1 MKVMKQKLFIL
12 FALLITTMTASA
24 DVIPTYDLK
33 KANGAEAHG
42 SITFKVGDNTV
53 TSAKEGDVVTV
64 IVNQNSGWI
73 INEVSGQWYAAQANA
88 RAATRGVGILNAVT
102 LTPVTGQTNQWTF
115 TMERANVEINCTYK
129 AVANTAWIQ
138 LGTTEYTYDGTAKQP
153 SVTVKFNTETTIDAS
168 EYTVAY
174 VNNVNVPAD
183 AEPANAPKVTIT
195 FKSTSQ
201 NYTGEAYAYF
211 TINPAKLTELTLT
224 TPELTY
230 AYKELTVEA
239 ASVKAGNLTV
249 PADGYD
255 LTGNKA
261 KDAGNY
267 TATATGKGN
276 YTGTA
281 TAAWVIKENDPKAD
295 VDAKETTDDAE
306 NDGKNVD
313 DVKMEMDVAENAAT
327 EAHTETREIVNP
339 ETGQT
344 ETVEVTVIPVVLK
357 SISIPATATAQEITV
372 TVPTEI
378 VDGNVV
384 YQVTE
389 IKADAFKKKEGENTV
404 VTKVILPETDE
415 PLKIEEDALKPDG
428 NLLDVVTP
436 LSMLDDYSLDT
447 NLKDNFEANKI
458 SAYVTAVNKYW
469 SFSSGVDCVLPAG
482 VTAYIATWDAEVKT
496 PRISPLEEEQL
507 KLKDGRR
514 GIKANNGVL
523 IAGEKDNTYEI
534 VASPGNQQSGTK
546 PAVED
551 ADSYEGNC
559 LVPTIEAKNYEAG
572 KYLILKNNTFH
583 TIKSNASKVKA
594 CKAVFSLEK
603 AGAK

>member
-1 MKVMKQKLFIL
+1 MVMV
-12 FALLITTMTASA
+12 AMTASA
-24 DVIPTYDLK
+24 YSLNVGTSEHGTIAFTNDEGAVIET
-33 KANGAEAHG
+33 AAEG
-42 SITFKVGDNTV
+42 QTVYVTV
-53 TSAKEGDVVTV
+53 TPAEGYV
-64 IVNQNSGWI
+64 VNQ
-73 INEVSGQWYAAQANA
+73 VTGQWYAAVAM
-88 RAATRGVGILNAVT
+88 TRGVGMLNDVT
-102 LTPVTGQTNQWTF
+102 LTAAGENKWTF
-115 TMERANVEINCTYK
+115 VMERANVEISASYK
-129 AVANTAWIQ
+129 KLIQSSWI
-138 LGTTEYTYDGTAKQP
+138 TIASATYDGTAKEP
-153 SVTVKFNTETTIDAS
+153 AVTLKDGTTTIPASAYSVSYADNVNASANAKVTVTIAS
-168 EYTVAY
+168 TNANYAGT
-174 VNNVNVPAD
+174 
-183 AEPANAPKVTIT
+183 AEK
-195 FKSTSQ
+195 K
-201 NYTGEAYAYF
+201 F
-211 TINPAKLTELTLT
+211 TINPAEITELTLT
-224 TPELTY
+224 TSELTY

-239 ASVKAGNLTV
+239 TSVKAGNLTV

-261 KDAGNY
+261 KDAANY

-295 VDAKETTDDAE
+295 VDAKETTDNAE
-306 NDGKNVD
+306 NDGKDVD
-313 DVKMEMDVAENAAT
+313 DVKMEMAVAENAAT
-327 EAHTETREIVNP
+327 EAHTETREIVNT

-372 TVPTEI
+372 TVPTEM

-415 PLKIEEDALKPDG
+415 PLKIEENALKPDG
-428 NLLDVVTP
+428 KLLDVVTP
-436 LSMLDDYSLDT
+436 LQLLDDYSLDT

-458 SAYVTAVNKYW
+458 SAYVTPVNKYW
-469 SFSSGVDCVLPAG
+469 SFSSGVDCVLPEG
-482 VTAYIATWDAEVKT
+482 VTAYIATWDAEFKT
-496 PRISPLEEEQL
+496 PRIVPLEEEQL

-534 VASPGNQQSGTK
+534 VASPGNQESGTK
-546 PAVED
+546 PATED

-572 KYLILKNNTFH
+572 KYLILKNNMFH

>member
-12 FALLITTMTASA
+12 FALIIATMTASA
-24 DVIPTYDLK
+24 KDAPTYSLT

-73 INEVSGQWYAAQANA
+73 INEVSGQWYAAV
-88 RAATRGVGILNAVT
+88 AATRGVGILNAVT

-211 TINPAKLTELTLT
+211 TISPAELTKVTLKNSEFIYT
-224 TPELTY
+224 FSDITAE
-230 AYKELTVEA
+230 V
-239 ASVKAGNLTV
+239 ASVKAGELDVPEGGYTV
-249 PADGYD
+249 SGNVAKE
-255 LTGNKA
+255 TG
-261 KDAGNY
+261 
-267 TATATGKGN
+267 THTVTVTGKGN
-276 YTGTA
+276 FTGTA
-281 TAAWVIKENDPKAD
+281 TATFTIKEPEPTVD
-295 VDAKETTDDAE
+295 VE
-306 NDGKNVD
+306 
-313 DVKMEMDVAENAAT
+313 AT
-327 EAHTETREIVNP
+327 EAGDEEKAVEDVTMVMEVPEDAAESVTTETREVINP
-339 ETGQT
+339 ETGAK
-344 ETVEVTVIPVVLK
+344 EEIEVTVIPIVLG
-357 SISIPATATAQEITV
+357 SISIPATAETEEITV
-372 TVPTEI
+372 TVPNEI
-378 VDGNVV
+378 VEGNVV
-384 YQVTE
+384 FKVTE
-389 IKADAFKKKEGENTV
+389 IKADAFKKKEGDNAV
-404 VTKVILPETDE
+404 VTKVILPDTEE
-415 PLKIEEDALKPDG
+415 PLVIEEGALKPD
-428 NLLDVVTP
+428 NKLLDVVTP
-436 LSMLDDYSLDT
+436 LQLLDDYSLD
-447 NLKDNFEANKI
+447 NKLKDNFEANKI
-458 SAYVTAVNKYW
+458 SAYVTPVNKYW

-482 VTAYIATWDAEVKT
+482 VTAYIATWDAEFKT

-534 VASPGNQQSGTK
+534 VASPGNQESGTK
-546 PAVED
+546 PAIED

-572 KYLILKNNTFH
+572 KYLILKDNTFH

-594 CKAVFSLEK
+594 CKAVFSMEK
-603 AGAK
+603 AKK

>member
-24 DVIPTYDLK
+24 KDAPTYSLT

-73 INEVSGQWYAAQANA
+73 INEVSGQWYAAV
-88 RAATRGVGILNAVT
+88 AATRGVRILNAVT

-211 TINPAKLTELTLT
+211 TISPAELTKVTLKNSEFIYT
-224 TPELTY
+224 FSDITAE
-230 AYKELTVEA
+230 V
-239 ASVKAGNLTV
+239 ASVKAGELDVPEGGYTV
-249 PADGYD
+249 SGNVAKE
-255 LTGNKA
+255 TG
-261 KDAGNY
+261 
-267 TATATGKGN
+267 THTVTVTGKGN
-276 YTGTA
+276 FTGTA
-281 TAAWVIKENDPKAD
+281 TATFTIKEPEPTVD
-295 VDAKETTDDAE
+295 VE
-306 NDGKNVD
+306 
-313 DVKMEMDVAENAAT
+313 AT
-327 EAHTETREIVNP
+327 EAGDEEKAVEDVTMVMEVPEDAAESVTTETREVINP
-339 ETGQT
+339 ETGAK
-344 ETVEVTVIPVVLK
+344 EEIEVTVIPIVLG
-357 SISIPATATAQEITV
+357 SISIPATAETEEITV
-372 TVPTEI
+372 TVPNEI
-378 VDGNVV
+378 VEGNVV
-384 YQVTE
+384 FKVTE
-389 IKADAFKKKEGENTV
+389 IKADAFKKKEGDNAV

-415 PLKIEEDALKPDG
+415 PLKIEEDALKPD
-428 NLLDVVTP
+428 NKLLDVVTP
-436 LSMLDDYSLDT
+436 LQLLDDYSLDT

-458 SAYVTAVNKYW
+458 SAYVTPVNKYW

-482 VTAYIATWDAEVKT
+482 VTAYIATWDAEFKT
-496 PRISPLEEEQL
+496 PRIVPLEEEQL

-534 VASPGNQQSGTK
+534 VASPGNQESGTK
-546 PAVED
+546 PAIED

-572 KYLILKNNTFH
+572 KYLILKDNTFH
-583 TIKSNASKVKA
+583 TIKSNDSKVKA
-594 CKAVFSLEK
+594 CKAVFSMEK
-603 AGAK
+603 ANK

>member
-1 MKVMKQKLFIL
+1 MKQKLFIL
-12 FALLITTMTASA
+12 FALIIATMTASA
-24 DVIPTYDLK
+24 KDAPTYSLT

-73 INEVSGQWYAAQANA
+73 INEVSGQWYAAV
-88 RAATRGVGILNAVT
+88 AATRGVHILNAVT

-211 TINPAKLTELTLT
+211 TISPAELTKVTLKNSEFIYT
-224 TPELTY
+224 FRDITAE
-230 AYKELTVEA
+230 V
-239 ASVKAGNLTV
+239 ASVKAGELDVPEGGYTV
-249 PADGYD
+249 SGNVAKE
-255 LTGNKA
+255 TG
-261 KDAGNY
+261 
-267 TATATGKGN
+267 THTVTVTGKGN
-276 YTGTA
+276 FTGTA
-281 TAAWVIKENDPKAD
+281 TATFTIKEPEPTVD
-295 VDAKETTDDAE
+295 VE
-306 NDGKNVD
+306 
-313 DVKMEMDVAENAAT
+313 AT
-327 EAHTETREIVNP
+327 EAGDEEKAVEDVTMVMEVPEDAAESVTTETREVINP
-339 ETGQT
+339 ETGAK
-344 ETVEVTVIPVVLK
+344 EEIEVTVIPIVLG
-357 SISIPATATAQEITV
+357 SISIPATAETEEITV
-372 TVPTEI
+372 TVPNEI
-378 VDGNVV
+378 VEGNVV
-384 YQVTE
+384 FKVTE
-389 IKADAFKKKEGENTV
+389 IKADAFKKKEGDNAV

-415 PLKIEEDALKPDG
+415 PLKIEEDALKPD
-428 NLLDVVTP
+428 NKLLDVVTP
-436 LSMLDDYSLDT
+436 LQLLDDYSLDT

-458 SAYVTAVNKYW
+458 SAYVTPVNKYW

-482 VTAYIATWDAEVKT
+482 VTAYIATWDAEFKT

-534 VASPGNQQSGTK
+534 VASPGNQESGTK
-546 PAVED
+546 PATED
-551 ADSYEGNC
+551 ADSYKGNC

-572 KYLILKNNTFH
+572 KYLILKDNTFH
-583 TIKSNASKVKA
+583 TIKNNASKVKA
-594 CKAVFSLEK
+594 CKAVFSMEK
-603 AGAK
+603 AKK

>member
-1 MKVMKQKLFIL
+1 MKQKLFIL
-12 FALLITTMTASA
+12 FALIIATMTASA
-24 DVIPTYDLK
+24 KDVPTYALT

-42 SITFKVGDNTV
+42 SITFMVGNNTV

-73 INEVSGQWYAAQANA
+73 INEVSGQWYAAV
-88 RAATRGVGILNAVT
+88 AATRGVGILNAVT

-153 SVTVKFNTETTIDAS
+153 SVTVKFNETTIDAS

-174 VNNVNVPAD
+174 ANNVNVPAD

-313 DVKMEMDVAENAAT
+313 DVKMEMAVAENAAT
-327 EAHTETREIVNP
+327 EVHTETREIVNP

-372 TVPTEI
+372 TVPSEI
-378 VDGNVV
+378 RNGNVV

-389 IKADAFKKKEGENTV
+389 IKADAFKQTEGSTQK
-404 VTKVILPETDE
+404 VTKVILPETEE
-415 PLKIEEDALKPDG
+415 PIKIAEGALKPDG
-428 NLLDVVTP
+428 ELIEVVTP
-436 LSMLDDYSLDT
+436 LALLDDYAT
-447 NLKDNFEANKI
+447 TETMQETFEAKKI
-458 SAYVTAVNKYW
+458 SATVTAPNKFW
-469 SFSSGVDCVLPAG
+469 TFSSGVDCILPES
-482 VTAYIATWDAEVKT
+482 VSAYKAIWDEGR
-496 PRISPLEEEQL
+496 PRIVELTADEL
-507 KLKDGRR
+507 GDKRI
-514 GIKANNGVL
+514 IKANNGVL
-523 IAGEKDNTYEI
+523 IASEKGNAYEI
-534 VASPGNQQSGTK
+534 VANPGNQDKNTK
-546 PAVED
+546 LDPDRD
-551 ADSYEGNC
+551 ANDYEGNC
-559 LVPTIEAKNYEAG
+559 LMPTIESHNFTPASN
-572 KYLILKNNTFH
+572 YLIMKDNKFH
-583 TIKSNASKVKA
+583 TMSGSGKVPA
-594 CKAVFSLEK
+594 CKAVFSLVK
-603 AGAK
+603 AGVK

>member
-12 FALLITTMTASA
+12 FALIIATMTASA
-24 DVIPTYDLK
+24 KDVPTYALT

-42 SITFKVGDNTV
+42 SITFKVGDN
-53 TSAKEGDVVTV
+53 ANAQYANEGDVVTV

-73 INEVSGQWYAAQANA
+73 INEVSGQWYAAV
-88 RAATRGVGILNAVT
+88 AATRGVGILNAVT
-102 LTPVTGQTNQWTF
+102 LTPVTGETNQWTF

-211 TINPAKLTELTLT
+211 TINPAELTELTLT
-224 TPELTY
+224 TTELNY

-239 ASVKAGNLTV
+239 ASVKAGELTV
-249 PADGYD
+249 PAEGYT

-261 KDAGNY
+261 TDAGNY

-276 YTGTA
+276 YKGTA
-281 TAAWVIKENDPKAD
+281 TAAWVIKENEPKVD

-306 NDGKNVD
+306 NDGKDVD
-313 DVKMEMDVAENAAT
+313 DVKMEMAVAENAAT
-327 EAHTETREIVNP
+327 EAHTETREIENP

-344 ETVEVTVIPVVLK
+344 ETVEVTVIPVVLE

-372 TVPTEI
+372 TVPSEI
-378 VDGNVV
+378 VNGNVI

-389 IKADAFKKKEGENTV
+389 IKADAFKKKEGDNTV
-404 VTKVILPETDE
+404 VTKVILPETAA
-415 PLKIEEDALKPDG
+415 PLKVEEGALKPDG

-436 LSMLDDYSLDT
+436 MALLDDYAT
-447 NLKDNFEANKI
+447 METMQETFTAKKI
-458 SAYVTAVNKYW
+458 SAVVTAPNRYW
-469 SFSSGVDCVLPAG
+469 TFSSGVDCVLPEG
-482 VTAYIATWDAEVKT
+482 VTAYKAIWDAGQ
-496 PRISPLEEEQL
+496 PRIELIADEEL
-507 KLKDGRR
+507 MVDGKR
-514 GIKANNGVL
+514 IVKANNGVL
-523 IAGEKDNTYEI
+523 IASVKGNAYEI
-534 VASPGNQQSGTK
+534 VANPGNQDSKTK
-546 PAVED
+546 LDPEKD
-551 ADSYEGNC
+551 ANSYAGNC
-559 LVPTIEAKNYEAG
+559 LMPTIENHQYTPASN
-572 KYLILKNNTFH
+572 YLIMKDNKFH
-583 TIKSNASKVKA
+583 TISASGKVPA
-594 CKAVFSLEK
+594 CKAVFSLVK
-603 AGAK
+603 AGVK